1 MVLLHR
7 DAFIGSL
14 CALVAIGGASLAPP
28 TQESDDAP
36 KLQLPVACEVGK
48 SCLIQK
54 LADHDSGPGR
64 RDYRCGLLTTDGHDG
79 VDIRLRTMQ
88 DMAQG
93 YAVLA
98 AAGGIVL
105 RIRDGEPDISARQR
119 TDRGGKDAGN
129 GVVIDHGNGWETQYS
144 HLKMGSIAVR
154 PGQRVVAGTRLG
166 QIGLSG
172 NSEFP
177 HLHFS
182 VRHSG
187 KPVDPFTAGAIPGPC
202 SEQGGARGLWAP
214 ATAQRLGYT
223 PTAAITVGLASR
235 VPPREVTE
243 RAAAPTLEGS
253 MAPLIL
259 WADVIGARDG
269 DEQLFSIRGPAGTVV
284 HQQSVPVSGGGLS
297 WFAYSG
303 KRPPATGWPKGR
315 YDANYVLKRA
325 GRILI
330 NEQLSTTIP

>member
-1 MVLLHR
+1 MFILHNSMALTGALALAAFGAANLSPSAQIPDGAPQLL
-7 DAFIGSL
+7 
-14 CALVAIGGASLAPP
+14 
-28 TQESDDAP
+28 
-36 KLQLPVACEVGK
+36 LPVACEVGK

-105 RIRDGEPDISARQR
+105 RTRDGEPDISARQR

-144 HLKMGSIAVR
+144 HLKMGSITVR
-154 PGQRVVAGTRLG
+154 PGQRVAAGAPLG
-166 QIGLSG
+166 QVGLSG

-187 KPVDPFTAGAIPGPC
+187 KPVDPFTGGAIPGPC
-202 SEQGGARGLWAP
+202 SEQEGARGLWAP
-214 ATAQRLGYT
+214 ATAQRLRYT
-223 PTAAITVGLASR
+223 PTAAITVGLASQ
-235 VPPREVTE
+235 VPAREVTE
-243 RAAAPTLEGS
+243 RASVLPVEGR

-259 WADVIGARDG
+259 WADVIGAQNG
-269 DEQLFSIRGPAGTVV
+269 DEQLFTITGPGGVAV

-297 WFAYSG
+297 WFAFSG
-303 KRPPATGWPKGR
+303 KRAPASGWPKGR

-325 GRILI
+325 GRIVI
-330 NEQLSTTIP
+330 NERVSITLP